1 MLGAIFSG
9 CESNVL
15 VQESECSNVFIFCM
29 NQDLFFGYL
38 LCLLLQ
44 TLLGLSLIS
53 LFLLCTLQIIFLYL
67 FSLSSSFL
75 FLLFPPCYLH
85 ILYFFIMIYFTVLFI
100 FFIFFVNHYF
110 KGLFMALI
118 VFLNFVFHNLGT

>member
-15 VQESECSNVFIFCM
+15 VRESECSKVFIFCM

-44 TLLGLSLIS
+44 TLLRLSLIS
-53 LFLLCTLQIIFLYL
+53 LFLLCALEIIFLYL

-75 FLLFPPCYLH
+75 FLSFPPCFLH
-85 ILYFFIMIYFTVLFI
+85 ILYFIILFI
-100 FFIFFVNHYF
+100 FLSVLLIIISRVFSLLIAH
-110 KGLFMALI
+110 I
-118 VFLNFVFHNLGT
+118 VFLNFLFHNFRYLIN